1 MVLNPILLGGVWFI
15 IHRYSVFHTFIW
27 RGWVGGLS
35 QMKLTSF
42 EKNCHILRRSL
53 TRREYFTHSTYLY
66 FLRTEFSVCRFCLT
80 RLLMGESE
88 FSDDEDV
95 DGTTLSSFSSV
106 KFVLLCVNSIRL
118 SFEIT
123 PSVGDMPVSDTL
135 SFDSFVV
142 LRRNSFLTND
152 IPTIDAPNPRKTIT
166 ILV

>member
-1 MVLNPILLGGVWFI
+1 
-15 IHRYSVFHTFIW
+15 
-27 RGWVGGLS
+27 
-35 QMKLTSF
+35 
-42 EKNCHILRRSL
+42 
-53 TRREYFTHSTYLY
+53 
-66 FLRTEFSVCRFCLT
+66 
-80 RLLMGESE
+80 MGESE

-106 KFVLLCVNSIRL
+106 KFALLCVNSIRL

>member
-1 MVLNPILLGGVWFI
+1 
-15 IHRYSVFHTFIW
+15 
-27 RGWVGGLS
+27 
-35 QMKLTSF
+35 
-42 EKNCHILRRSL
+42 
-53 TRREYFTHSTYLY
+53 
-66 FLRTEFSVCRFCLT
+66 
-80 RLLMGESE
+80 MGESE

-123 PSVGDMPVSDTL
+123 PSGGDMPVSDTL